1 MTGKKA
7 ALFNT
12 HVNSPSAII
21 NFNNIAIFFI
31 VLSLLS
37 SFVIPVLHR

>member
-12 HVNSPSAII
+12 HVDSPSAIV

-31 VLSLLS
+31 VLSFLS
-37 SFVIPVLHR
+37 SFVIPVHRR